1 MRCAAGMATAHT
13 PTSPAARSRPPSTT
27 APSRAAGT
35 RATASCSAATAT
47 TRSRATESRTRIEA
61 RCCRTWP
68 GPAGLRP
75 PAPGCTHRRTGG
87 SVFPGGSSKRYPWLL
102 RRGPV
107 RRREVPVG
115 ELVEERLRID
125 GTQVLVVE
133 VVGML
138 PHVHDQ
144 QRRPQD
150 REHSQRRD
158 AGGAGRDPVAGRG
171 RVGACLLPRL
181 PESASRLY
189 ADVLRQARQLGLRGG
204 ELGRGEVAEGCA
216 STHPQGTP
224 TP

>member
-75 PAPGCTHRRTGG
+75 PANGG
-87 SVFPGGSSKRYPWLL
+87 SVFPRGALKSDPRLL

-107 RRREVPVG
+107 RRHEVPVD
-115 ELVEERLRID
+115 ELVEKRLRVD

-133 VVGML
+133 VVGVL
-138 PHVHDQ
+138 P
-144 QRRPQD
+144 
-150 REHSQRRD
+150 
-158 AGGAGRDPVAGRG
+158 
-171 RVGACLLPRL
+171 CLL
-181 PESASRLY
+181 Y
-189 ADVLRQARQLGLRGG
+189 
-204 ELGRGEVAEGCA
+204 
-216 STHPQGTP
+216 T
-224 TP
+224 